1 MSMLTLDILRRSPL
15 GHNLSP
21 QQLAAVDALAKRA
34 GFTAGEALT
43 KLNDTDADLYIIGDG
58 RVQFLTHDGDLLGEA
73 GPGGIVGEIAFVDGR
88 HRTAHAV
95 AAGYVDAIRFP
106 ARELRALMVRDK
118 ELGFML
124 LANLSIALAHRLRVA
139 IGQLD
144 DLMDLQDDVWTSAI

>member
-1 MSMLTLDILRRSPL
+1 MLRKSPL
-15 GHNLSP
+15 GHGLTP
-21 QQLAAVDALAKRA
+21 EQLAAVDALGQRT
-34 GFTAGEALT
+34 GFTAGEPLT
-43 KLNDTDADLYIIGDG
+43 KLHDQDSDLFVIGEG

-95 AAGYVDAIRFP
+95 AAGYVQAVRFP

-118 ELGFML
+118 ALGFMI
-124 LANLSIALAHRLRVA
+124 LANLSIILSHRLRVA

-144 DLMDLQDDVWTSAI
+144 ELMDLQEDVWTNAV